1 MAINKAIIL
10 GNLGKDPEVRILDNG
25 MKVATITVATT
36 EKGYTTQ
43 SGQQIPEKTY
53 WHNIV
58 LWKQLAEVVEK
69 YVSKGDK
76 IYVEGK
82 ITSRSYDKQDGS
94 KGYITEIVAEK
105 VELLGGR
112 KEEAPAQRQPAQEQY
127 TRANESE
134 NLPF

>member
-10 GNLGKDPEVRILDNG
+10 GNLGKDPEVRTLDNG

-43 SGQQIPEKTY
+43 SGQVIPDKTY

-82 ITSRSYDKQDGS
+82 ITSRSYDKNGTTVW
-94 KGYITEIVAEK
+94 ITEIVAEK

-112 KEEAPAQRQPAQEQY
+112 KEEAPVQRQPAQAQY
-127 TRANESE
+127 ARANESE

>member
-10 GNLGKDPEVRILDNG
+10 GNLGKDPEVRTLDNG

-82 ITSRSYDKQDGS
+82 ITSRSYDKNGTTVWV
-94 KGYITEIVAEK
+94 TEIVAEK

-112 KEEAPAQRQPAQEQY
+112 KEEAPAQRQPAQAQY
-127 TRANESE
+127 TRANESD